1 MRFCE
6 WISGRRG
13 RISKSCLQGG
23 RIDRKGRLQ
32 MATSRVPM
40 KVLGSWYVFNERQT
54 FDVMSH
60 VHTFC

>member
-1 MRFCE
+1 
-6 WISGRRG
+6 
-13 RISKSCLQGG
+13 
-23 RIDRKGRLQ
+23 